1 MTGQKY
7 VRKLEKSPYFLL
19 KRAAQFAA
27 DVYAANAGKN
37 GLTQRQFTLLTVV
50 DAFEGVSQTDLV
62 KSTGIDRSTLADMIS
77 RLTAQ
82 GYLQRTRSK
91 DDARTNV
98 VRLTSEGRQVMLSAQ
113 PGASTVDKKIMS
125 VIPVA
130 KRKAFIE
137 VLQILANQAG
147 EDSNA
152 KPRNPAKGSGGKA
165 AHA

>member
-7 VRKLEKSPYFLL
+7 VKRLEKSPYYLL

-27 DVYAANAGKN
+27 DVYAANAGQN

-50 DAFEGVSQTDLV
+50 DSFDGVSQTELV

-77 RLTAQ
+77 RLTGQ

-91 DDARTNV
+91 HDARTNV
-98 VRLTSEGRQVMLSAQ
+98 VRLTAAGRKVMVNAQ
-113 PGASTVDKKIMS
+113 PDAADVDKKIMA
-125 VIPVA
+125 VVPVA

-137 VLQILANQAG
+137 VLQLLASQTS
-147 EDSNA
+147 EDDPAPPRRSAKRSNS
-152 KPRNPAKGSGGKA
+152 KS

>member
-1 MTGQKY
+1 MTGQQY

-27 DVYAANAGKN
+27 DVYVANVGNN

-113 PGASTVDKKIMS
+113 PEASAVDKKIMA

-137 VLQILANQAG
+137 VLQILASQAG
-147 EDSNA
+147 EDSSA
-152 KPRNPAKGSGGKA
+152 KRRNSAKGGGGKA